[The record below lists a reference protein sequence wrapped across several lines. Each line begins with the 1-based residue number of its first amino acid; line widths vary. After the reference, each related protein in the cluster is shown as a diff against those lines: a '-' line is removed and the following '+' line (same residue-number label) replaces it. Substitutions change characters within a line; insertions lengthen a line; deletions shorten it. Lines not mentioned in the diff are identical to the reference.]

1 MIAPGPTDSRL
12 GYYAFAT
19 VFKAARKS
27 LLSGSLPVMITGNP
41 ETPLNLISIE
51 DVVDGIVAIVGQPT
65 ISTTEATVFH
75 LTHPNPISLGAAFKA
90 PLEWMDLDR
99 HVTICDPDRP
109 MPLLRKKFEPSYRIY
124 FLTWC
129 SRGNLRQ
136 PIFALWVTIALN
148 R

>member
-1 MIAPGPTDSRL
+1 
-12 GYYAFAT
+12 
-19 VFKAARKS
+19 
-27 LLSGSLPVMITGNP
+27 MITGNP

-109 MPLLRKKFEPSYRIY
+109 MPLVADAPIAKKIRAILSDLFPYLV
-124 FLTWC
+124 FK
-129 SRGNLRQ
+129 G
-136 PIFALWVTIALN
+136 
-148 R
+148 